1 MNGVGVNI
9 IILFL
14 SLFLIIPVKTLS
26 SILIGVDRWVLY
38 ASFRSLENLVSFPH
52 FRTLFAPKT
61 FIILHLS
68 CFIYV
73 LSFFS

>member
-38 ASFRSLENLVSFPH
+38 ASFRSLEN
-52 FRTLFAPKT
+52 
-61 FIILHLS
+61 
-68 CFIYV
+68 
-73 LSFFS
+73 

>member
-52 FRTLFAPKT
+52 FRTLLAHKT